1 VNPREVLS
9 ADEARAYEHA
19 VIEAIEAS
27 MHLGPFGGR
36 MVESVELEGEPGQA
50 QVVFRY
56 IDRMDLSRVIEAR
69 GEIWIAG
76 ATLQVVN
83 GAPVLNPA
91 VDVGAWVL
99 EAFRAWEL
107 PTREVGADSAS
118 EEPG

>member
-1 VNPREVLS
+1 VDPLEVLS
-9 ADEARAYEHA
+9 TDEARTYERA

-36 MVESVELEGEPGQA
+36 MVESVGLEGQPGQA

-56 IDRMDLSRVIEAR
+56 IDRMDLSRVVEAR

-107 PTREVGADSAS
+107 PTREVTADP
-118 EEPG
+118 PGDET